1 MDGVWLSL
9 ALVLGF
15 VLLGGVFSA
24 SELALV
30 SLRDSQVQR
39 LERRGRRG
47 AAVAHLRTD
56 PNRFLAAVQI
66 GVTLAGFFSAAYGG
80 STIAVELA
88 PVLEAWGLPEAA
100 ASTLALVVVT
110 AAIAYASLVLGELV
124 PKRVALQKSEAVALF
139 VAPVLDKVAVAA
151 RPFIWLLSLSTNA
164 VVRLLGLDP
173 EAGSDAVSEEELR
186 DIVGSH
192 QDLSAVERQ
201 VVADVFEAADR
212 RLTEVMVPRT
222 EVVFL
227 QAATPLSEAAEF
239 AAGRPH
245 SRYPVIR
252 DTSDDVV
259 GFVHVRDL
267 FAAGQAARRDGRGPG
282 PAGRADPASPSG
294 RSEPTVAEA
303 ARPIIALPGMVT
315 VLTALSTLRAGH
327 AHIALVVD
335 EYGGTDG
342 IVTMED
348 LIEELVGEIEDEFDL
363 RREPAGAGHGAAQE
377 LDGRTTPDEVE
388 ERLGITLPQGRYET
402 LGGFLMGRLGRIPA
416 VNDFVTVDGCRF
428 TVLETEGYRVKR
440 VFAAPEPTPDP
451 PPENSRPDD
460 PASEA

>member
-1 MDGVWLSL
+1 MDALWLNV

-15 VLLGGVFSA
+15 VLVGGVFSA

-39 LERRGRRG
+39 LAQRGRRG
-47 AAVAHLRTD
+47 GAVAHLRQN

-88 PVLEAWGLPEAA
+88 PVLEAWGLAEGA
-100 ASTLALVVVT
+100 ASLVALVVVT
-110 AAIAYASLVLGELV
+110 AAISYASLVLGELV
-124 PKRVALQKSEAVALF
+124 PKRLALQKAEAVAMF
-139 VAPVLDKVAVAA
+139 VAPLLDKVAIAA
-151 RPFIWLLSLSTNA
+151 RPVIWLLSRSTDA

-173 EAGSDAVSEEELR
+173 AAGSDAVSEEELR

-201 VVADVFEAADR
+201 VVGDVFEAADR
-212 RLTEVMVPRT
+212 HLTEVMVPRT

-227 QAATPLSEAAEF
+227 QAATPLTDAAEF
-239 AAGRPH
+239 ATARPH

-252 DTSDDVV
+252 DTPDGVI
-259 GFVHVRDL
+259 GFVHLRDL
-267 FAAGQAARRDGRGPG
+267 FTAERAARSGDEGR
-282 PAGRADPASPSG
+282 
-294 RSEPTVAEA
+294 PTVAGVV
-303 ARPIIALPGMVT
+303 RPIVALPGMVT
-315 VLTALSTLRAGH
+315 VLTALTTLRAAH

-363 RREPAGAGHGAAQE
+363 QRDPAAAGRGTAQE
-377 LDGRTTPDEVE
+377 LDGRATLDEVE
-388 ERLGITLPQGRYET
+388 ERLGVALPEGRYET
-402 LGGFLMGRLGRIPA
+402 LGGYLMSRFGRIPA
-416 VNDFVTVDGCRF
+416 VNDAVTVAGRRF

-440 VFAAPEPTPDP
+440 VFAAPEPDPEPDP
-451 PPENSRPDD
+451 DAEPDAD
-460 PASEA
+460 TGSTHAP

>member
-15 VLLGGVFSA
+15 VLVGGVFSA

-80 STIAVELA
+80 STIAVELV

-100 ASTLALVVVT
+100 ASVVALVVVT

-124 PKRVALQKSEAVALF
+124 PKRVAMQKSEAVALF

-151 RPFIWLLSLSTNA
+151 RPFIWFLSLSTNA

-227 QAATPLSEAAEF
+227 QATMPLGEAAEF
-239 AAGRPH
+239 ATGRPH
-245 SRYPVIR
+245 SRYPVIG

-267 FAAGQAARRDGRGPG
+267 YTAAQAARRGPG
-282 PAGRADPASPSG
+282 PTEPADPADPSG
-294 RSEPTVAEA
+294 RGEPTVAEA

-315 VLTALSTLRAGH
+315 VLTALSTLRAGR

-363 RREPAGAGHGAAQE
+363 RPEPDDSGRGIAQE

-388 ERLGITLPQGRYET
+388 ERLGVALPEGRFET

-416 VNDFVTVDGCRF
+416 VNDSVTVDGYRF

-440 VFAAPEPTPDP
+440 VFAAPDSPPDP
-451 PPENSRPDD
+451 APEPARPDD